1 MTAIAGGSTLTQQL
15 YQKLFDRLNTDGD
28 DAVSLGEL
36 ASVGANADD
45 TSKVFKAFD
54 ADGDGKVMRAEMT
67 PSDAF
72 AAQVL
77 STLIGAQS
85 EPESMTDEAFIADF
99 MARADI
105 DRDGALS
112 QDELKANADLQR
124 AAAYDAGY
132 MARRAVM
139 IDDAD
144 GDGLVRPDEIKV
156 AKMMA
161 LPVSALS
168 FAEVRPVPEL
178 DRLNAVRERAGLP
191 PIGPVTEE
199 ERRRRLDQLTAD
211 LAERDAAPQG
221 AFGFLSREL
230 GGKRAEEGARIA
242 DADLSDAL
250 AARLFNQVLRG
261 WNPQTAPGTA
271 ADLTA

>member
-1 MTAIAGGSTLTQQL
+1 MTTIAGGSNLTQQL

-28 DAVSLGEL
+28 DAVSLGEM
-36 ASVGANADD
+36 ASVGVNADD
-45 TSKVFKAFD
+45 TAKIFKALD
-54 ADGDGKVMRAEMT
+54 MDGDGKVMRAEMT

-72 AAQVL
+72 GAQVL

-85 EPESMTDEAFIADF
+85 EPESMTDEAFIAEL
-99 MARADI
+99 MARADT
-105 DRDGALS
+105 DGDGALS
-112 QDELKANADLQR
+112 QNELKANADLQR

-132 MARRAVM
+132 VARRAVM
-139 IDDAD
+139 INDGD

-156 AKMMA
+156 ATLMR
-161 LPVSALS
+161 LPASALR
-168 FAEVRPVPEL
+168 FAEDLPADQR
-178 DRLNAVRERAGLP
+178 DRLNAVREQSGLAP
-191 PIGPVTEE
+191 LGPLTEE
-199 ERRRRLDQLTAD
+199 ERQRRLDQLTAD

-230 GGKRAEEGARIA
+230 GGKRAEESARIA

-261 WNPQTAPGTA
+261 WGAQTASGTA
-271 ADLTA
+271 ADLKA